1 MHGEQT
7 IKRLNQ
13 AEQGHVDAILAEHA
27 KPHTDPFAAVAA
39 EAIAKHTAANASTTN
54 GSSAS

>member
-1 MHGEQT
+1 MHGLQE
-7 IKRLNQ
+7 IKKLSQ
-13 AEQGHVDAILAEHA
+13 AEQGHVDHILAEHA

-39 EAIAKHTAANASTTN
+39 EAIAKHTAENASTTN

>member
-7 IKRLNQ
+7 IKRLNSEEHCEVK
-13 AEQGHVDAILAEHA
+13 ATMDAHA

-39 EAIAKHTAANASTTN
+39 EAIAKHTGTHEAIAS
-54 GSSAS
+54 GVQSD